1 MSTWRDVKIVR
12 HRDLR
17 VRRPGLTRQRVL
29 CHSYSIWNAL
39 VVKSAAQKVVQRAQ
53 ADVSTIT
60 QGKGQP
66 VPAAV
71 LKHKR
76 QQCSTYKLWHS
87 AATTGSQQAG
97 TKVQQVV
104 TLTNF
109 KLPHGKQI
117 MMEGKSNS
125 NSSKEEE
132 QTNRGLAYPG
142 SATTQLEFVA
152 RKSARAFFGMWS
164 AKYHPLR
171 PLTKSAWGRPRVHVG
186 HMDNMMED
194 ECQWERRGPGGT
206 LMVQQRTHSQALR
219 RPQHLPYHLSLHF
232 TR

>member
-1 MSTWRDVKIVR
+1 MYRPS
-12 HRDLR
+12 LR
-17 VRRPGLTRQRVL
+17 ARGSPYL
-29 CHSYSIWNAL
+29 
-39 VVKSAAQKVVQRAQ
+39 
-53 ADVSTIT
+53 
-60 QGKGQP
+60 
-66 VPAAV
+66 
-71 LKHKR
+71 
-76 QQCSTYKLWHS
+76 QQCSNTKDNN
-87 AATTGSQQAG
+87 AARTNFG
-97 TKVQQVV
+97 TVLPPPAASKQVRKCSKRV

-125 NSSKEEE
+125 NSSKEEG
-132 QTNRGLAYPG
+132 QTNRGRTYPG

-186 HMDNMMED
+186 HMDNMVED
-194 ECQWERRGPGGT
+194 ECQGERRGPGGT